1 MRGGEYQSFVASQ
14 GSVRDFIARALGF
27 DIAIVT
33 ISGQAEL
40 REPEILA
47 DAGISPKN
55 SLLFLD
61 AAQARARLE
70 ATPLIKQASVRKLY
84 PNHLV
89 IDLVERAPYALWQKD
104 GQVNIVAAD
113 GAVIDQMRDQRFAG
127 LPFVVGEGANERLP
141 EFTAL
146 LAAAGELGPKIRAGV
161 LVANRRWNLKMAS
174 GVDVMLPETNPQA
187 AVATLVRLQR
197 ELRVLDRDVISLDLR
212 LEGRMFARLT
222 EEAAAARA
230 RGPSQ
235 EGAARH
241 ELQAAHP
248 PPRQIPPRRNAVL
261 SVLDVGASK
270 IVCLIARLSPMAPSD
285 SLRGR
290 THRCKVL
297 GIGHQRSRGV
307 KAGAI
312 VDLDSAENAIRLAID
327 AAERMAGVEVD
338 SVIVNMTGGRLSS
351 QLYNAKIAIGGKP
364 VSEYDI
370 HRVLEA
376 ASAASARTGR
386 TCAACLADRVLARR
400 DGGRARSE
408 RHGRRRTSARKCMS
422 PPATARRR
430 AI

>member
-1 MRGGEYQSFVASQ
+1 MRAFLLVSLFHGWWKTPHAIGERGICASRARPGLRWRRHRLHTRAVGGRTVDAEPFRMDRASLAT
-14 GSVRDFIARALGF
+14 GAARARGF

-113 GAVIDQMRDQRFAG
+113 GAIIDQMRDERFVG

-146 LAAAGELGPKIRAGV
+146 LAAASELGPRIRAGV

-197 ELRVLDRDVISLDLR
+197 ESRVLDRDVISLDLR

-222 EEAAAARA
+222 EEAAAAR
-230 RGPSQ
+230 
-235 EGAARH
+235 
-241 ELQAAHP
+241 LAAHP
-248 PPRQIPPRRNAVL
+248 KKG
-261 SVLDVGASK
+261 GA
-270 IVCLIARLSPMAPSD
+270 
-285 SLRGR
+285 
-290 THRCKVL
+290 T
-297 GIGHQRSRGV
+297 
-307 KAGAI
+307 
-312 VDLDSAENAIRLAID
+312 
-327 AAERMAGVEVD
+327 
-338 SVIVNMTGGRLSS
+338 
-351 QLYNAKIAIGGKP
+351 
-364 VSEYDI
+364 
-370 HRVLEA
+370 
-376 ASAASARTGR
+376 
-386 TCAACLADRVLARR
+386 
-400 DGGRARSE
+400 
-408 RHGRRRTSARKCMS
+408 
-422 PPATARRR
+422 
-430 AI
+430 